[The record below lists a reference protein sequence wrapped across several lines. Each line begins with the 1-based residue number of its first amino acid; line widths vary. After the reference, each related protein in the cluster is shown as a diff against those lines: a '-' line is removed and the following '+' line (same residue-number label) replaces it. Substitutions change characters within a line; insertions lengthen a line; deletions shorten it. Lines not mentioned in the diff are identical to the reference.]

1 MWKVLSIELL
11 ICSNISH
18 NRVRSAISILLAD
31 TSDIC
36 FVDASGRQNALV
48 ASGCAKED
56 TTPRVMHDATTFNM
70 ITPSMDFERD
80 RS

>member
-1 MWKVLSIELL
+1 MGIGEIPASKETDRHQMSCENALGPVHLTCCQL
-11 ICSNISH
+11 IGP
-18 NRVRSAISILLAD
+18 
-31 TSDIC
+31 
-36 FVDASGRQNALV
+36 VDASGRQNALV